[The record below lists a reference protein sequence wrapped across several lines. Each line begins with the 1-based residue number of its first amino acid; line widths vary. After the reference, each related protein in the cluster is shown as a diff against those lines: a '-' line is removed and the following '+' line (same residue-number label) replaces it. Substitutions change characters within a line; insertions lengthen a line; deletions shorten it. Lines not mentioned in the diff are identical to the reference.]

1 MVAAHPRDSLH
12 QAEGRRDWQ
21 VAPNIGGD
29 EGVFFDSVRACI
41 EELSIMSSEAK
52 VAGHYGQGR
61 LEELILGA
69 VAREGKDPENL
80 TASDLAAVDE
90 FHVGG
95 LEATQELAK
104 QMELRA
110 GMRLLDVGSG
120 IGGPARYFAGEH
132 GCRVTGIDLTEEFV
146 RVAGSLTKRT
156 RLDGSAEFRQGSAL
170 EMPFERDAFDGAYMI
185 HVGMNIADKAGIFRE
200 VRRVVKAGGRF
211 TIFDIMSIG
220 GGQGGDGAIR
230 YPVPW
235 ALSEETSF
243 VRTREDYR
251 AALHKAGFEIMLER
265 GRAAFGIEFTE
276 RVMARMA
283 QGSPPGLGL
292 HLLMGEKTPLMI
304 KNILATMKEGVLEPV
319 ELHARAV

>member
-1 MVAAHPRDSLH
+1 V
-12 QAEGRRDWQ
+12 
-21 VAPNIGGD
+21 V
-29 EGVFFDSVRACI
+29 
-41 EELSIMSSEAK
+41 
-52 VAGHYGQGR
+52 
-61 LEELILGA
+61 
-69 VAREGKDPENL
+69 REGKDPENL

-132 GCRVTGIDLTEEFV
+132 GCRVTGIDLTNDFV
-146 RVAGSLTKRT
+146 RAAESLTGRT
-156 RLDGSAEFRQGSAL
+156 KLDGLAKFQQGSAL
-170 EMPFERDAFDGAYMI
+170 AMPFERDTFDGAYMI

-200 VRRVVKAGGRF
+200 VRRVVKAGGLF
-211 TIFDIMSIG
+211 TIFDIMSTG
-220 GGQGGDGAIR
+220 DRRAGDGRALEAAIR

-235 ALSEETSF
+235 ALSGETSF
-243 VRTREDYR
+243 VGTRDEYR
-251 AALHKAGFEIMLER
+251 EPLQKAGFEIVHER

-276 RVMARMA
+276 RLMARMA
-283 QGSPPGLGL
+283 QGGPPALGL

-304 KNILATMKEGVLEPV
+304 KNILAMMKEGVLEPV
-319 ELHARAV
+319 ELQTRAV